1 MSSTDRDGDVNV
13 YASYNRLL
21 HAGADLWAVQQ
32 QLGNNAA
39 NIYHEVG
46 WGSPDESFAASILE
60 VVNTYLPSDSAVVTD
75 SASLLHSTPLY
86 LRVRQALPA
95 WQAIRASHQV
105 LDWIEHG
112 IYMPLLSPIPR
123 FFQSQI
129 VHTAAQLSYWR
140 CKLKLH
146 YLSSG
151 TVF

>member
-1 MSSTDRDGDVNV
+1 MLSTDRDGDVNV
-13 YASYNRLL
+13 YTSYNRLL
-21 HAGADLWAVQQ
+21 HAGVDLWVVQQ
-32 QLGNNAA
+32 QLSNNTA

-105 LDWIEHG
+105 LDWIKHG
-112 IYMPLLSPIPR
+112 IYMPLLSPIPQ
-123 FFQSQI
+123 FFSRRLFI
-129 VHTAAQLSYWR
+129 PLRSFPTGAAS
-140 CKLKLH
+140 
-146 YLSSG
+146 
-151 TVF
+151 